1 MWTGSSFS
9 SQLTTS
15 MLLFVLLL
23 VTAPWAECCGKER
36 CQEICTNDIK
46 AEVEDERTSTTE
58 TCFEVCGSDSAESA
72 EDMGETDP
80 VKIQASAVYCVV
92 LHRFHIRFSQS
103 RRRPLLGPSP
113 G

>member
-1 MWTGSSFS
+1 
-9 SQLTTS
+9 
-15 MLLFVLLL
+15 MLLLVLLL

-80 VKIQASAVYCVV
+80 VKIQASAANRLIGEVV
-92 LHRFHIRFSQS
+92 QS